1 MTETPMTESERV
13 GTDTGREQEIE
24 EERTAGAFGQL
35 IAVGIGPGQPEGM
48 TVRAREALE
57 AAEHIVG
64 YETYID
70 LLPEEILTDAEAVFA
85 TGMGSEVS
93 RTEAAV
99 DRAMDGARVALVG
112 SGDPNVYAL
121 GGLVLEVLESRGV
134 EPGAIDFEVVPGVP
148 AAQSSAARLGAP
160 LVNDTVTVSL
170 SDHLTT
176 IEEIESRLR
185 AVAPE
190 GFAIAIY
197 NPWSP
202 NRAENFQMACEILLE
217 HRPAETPVG
226 IVRSAGREAE
236 RTHITDLGSLP
247 ELGGSDVLDMTA
259 TIIVGTEETRVW
271 GDRLITPRGYERKY
285 DY

>member
-1 MTETPMTESERV
+1 MTETTADSDSG
-13 GTDTGREQEIE
+13 GTDENRDTAPSSEQPP
-24 EERTAGAFGQL
+24 GAYGQL
-35 IAVGIGPGQPEGM
+35 VAVGIGPGHPDGM
-48 TVRAREALE
+48 TIRAREALE
-57 AAEHIVG
+57 SAEHIVG
-64 YETYID
+64 YESYID
-70 LLPEEILTDAEAVFA
+70 LLPEDILTDATDVFA

-99 DRAMDGARVALVG
+99 DRAMDGAGVALVG

-121 GGLVLEVLESRGV
+121 GGLVLEVLESRAV
-134 EPGAIDFEVVPGVP
+134 EPAAVDFEVVPGVP

-160 LVNDTVTVSL
+160 LVNDAVTISL

-176 IEEIESRLR
+176 LEEIESRLR

-190 GFAIAIY
+190 SFAIAVY

-202 NRAENFQMACEILLE
+202 NRAENFQVACEILLE
-217 HRPAETPVG
+217 HRAEDTPVG
-226 IVRSAGREAE
+226 IVHGAGRADET
-236 RTHITDLGSLP
+236 THITDLGSLP
-247 ELGGSDVLDMTA
+247 KLGDSEVLDMTA
-259 TIIVGTEETRVW
+259 TIIVGTEDTRIW

>member
-1 MTETPMTESERV
+1 MTETTVDPDSG
-13 GTDTGREQEIE
+13 GTDENRDTAPCSEQHPDRFGR
-24 EERTAGAFGQL
+24 L
-35 IAVGIGPGQPEGM
+35 VAVGIGPGRPDGM
-48 TVRAREALE
+48 TIRAREALE
-57 AAEHIVG
+57 SAEHIVG

-70 LLPEEILTDAEAVFA
+70 LLPADILDDTTEVFA

-93 RTEAAV
+93 RTEVAV
-99 DRAMDGARVALVG
+99 DRAMDGAAVALVG

-121 GGLVLEVLESRGV
+121 GGLVLEVLESRDV
-134 EPGAIDFEVVPGVP
+134 KPDAVDFEAVPGVP

-160 LVNDTVTVSL
+160 LVNDAVTISL

-190 GFAIAIY
+190 NFAIAIY

-202 NRAENFQMACEILLE
+202 NRAENFQLACEILLE
-217 HRPAETPVG
+217 HRTEETPVG
-226 IVRSAGREAE
+226 IVHGAGRADEA
-236 RTHITDLGSLP
+236 THITDLGELP
-247 ELGGSDVLDMTA
+247 KLGGSDILDMTA

>member
-1 MTETPMTESERV
+1 
-13 GTDTGREQEIE
+13 
-24 EERTAGAFGQL
+24 
-35 IAVGIGPGQPEGM
+35 M

-57 AAEHIVG
+57 SADHLIG
-64 YETYID
+64 YQTYVD
-70 LLPEEILTDAEAVFA
+70 LLPERIVAGAEEVYA
-85 TGMGSEVS
+85 TGMGTEVS
-93 RTEAAV
+93 RTETAV
-99 DRAMDGARVALVG
+99 ERAMDGASVALIG

-121 GGLVLEVLESRGV
+121 GGLVLEVLESREVKPADVG
-134 EPGAIDFEVVPGVP
+134 FEVVPGVP

-160 LVNDTVTVSL
+160 LVNDAVTISL

-190 GFAIAIY
+190 GFALAIY

-217 HRPAETPVG
+217 HRQPDTPVG
-226 IVRSAGREAE
+226 IVHGAGRDDEQ
-236 RTHITDLGSLP
+236 THITDLGTLP
-247 ELGGSDVLDMTA
+247 ELGDSDVLDMTA
-259 TIIVGTEETRVW
+259 TVIVGTEETRVW

>member
-1 MTETPMTESERV
+1 MTANSDPDQTRRDDSE
-13 GTDTGREQEIE
+13 DGR
-24 EERTAGAFGQL
+24 L
-35 IAVGIGPGQPEGM
+35 VAVGIGPGHPEGM

-57 AAEHIVG
+57 SVDQIVG

-70 LLPEEILTDAEAVFA
+70 LLPAAVTEAAEDVSA
-85 TGMGSEVS
+85 TGMGSEVE
-93 RTEAAV
+93 RTESAV
-99 DRAMDGARVALVG
+99 DRAVDGATVALVG

-134 EPGAIDFEVVPGVP
+134 KPGSVDFEVVPGVP

-160 LVNDTVTVSL
+160 LVNDAVTISL

-176 IEEIESRLR
+176 RAEIESRLR

-202 NRAENFQMACEILLE
+202 NRADIFQDACEILLA
-217 HRPAETPVG
+217 HRDPDTPVG
-226 IVRSAGREAE
+226 IVHGAGRADEQ
-236 RTHITDLGSLP
+236 TKLLTLGELP
-247 ELGGSDVLDMTA
+247 GMGASDVLDMTA
-259 TIIVGTEETRVW
+259 TVVVGTEATRTW
-271 GDRLITPRGYERKY
+271 GDRMVTPRGYERKY